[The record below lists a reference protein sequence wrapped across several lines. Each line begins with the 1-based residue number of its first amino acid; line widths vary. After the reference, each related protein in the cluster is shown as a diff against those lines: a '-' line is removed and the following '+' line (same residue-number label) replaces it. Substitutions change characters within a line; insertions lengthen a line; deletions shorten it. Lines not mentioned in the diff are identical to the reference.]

1 MTKFDVDQV
10 VDGASVLIEDARERR
25 DTIHADHV
33 NMVKFSDRR
42 DDGYIKIVHAIKVL
56 LKENLDSTRQ
66 SMSI

>member
-25 DTIHADHV
+25 DTIYADHV
-33 NMVKFSDRR
+33 NMVKFSDRT
-42 DDGYIKIVHAIKVL
+42 DEGYIKIVNAIKVL